1 MPATVHLSKHA
12 MTVPMGLIGINN
24 AIVDGE
30 NKTIM
35 PLKKPRIAPDNGP
48 YKTAAKTIA
57 TSDKLM
63 LTGPNCR

>member
-1 MPATVHLSKHA
+1 MPAIVHLSKHA
-12 MTVPMGLIGINN
+12 ITVPMVLIGINN

-35 PLKKPRIAPDNGP
+35 PLKKPSTAPDNGP
-48 YKTAAKTIA
+48 YKIAAKTIA

-63 LTGPNCR
+63 LTGPNCK

>member
-12 MTVPMGLIGINN
+12 ITVPMGLIGINN

-35 PLKKPRIAPDNGP
+35 PLKKPSTPPDNGP
-48 YKTAAKTIA
+48 YNTAAKTMA
-57 TSDKLM
+57 TSDRLI